1 MVLNVDKPLWQ
12 MDLGELFREL
22 KFRQLISTTLLQ
34 ETYIKEI
41 EKEILSRIKEEEE
54 KK

>member
-1 MVLNVDKPLWQ
+1 MAD
-12 MDLGELFREL
+12 GSGRTISGA
-22 KFRQLISTTLLQ
+22 KFRQMVRTTLLQ
-34 ETYIKEI
+34 DTYIKEI

>member
-1 MVLNVDKPLWQ
+1 MDKPLWQ

-34 ETYIKEI
+34 DTYIKEI
-41 EKEILSRIKEEEE
+41 EKEILSRIKDKEET
-54 KK
+54 K